1 MVTLTPVLEQPTSDA
16 IFHSDIA
23 FFMQVNNQMPLLITK
38 MLRHLDF

>member
-1 MVTLTPVLEQPTSDA
+1 MVTLTPVLEQLTSDA